1 MRKSIIF
8 ERTLR
13 AVFSGTDL
21 VSHGLLLRAG
31 FVRQLAAGLF
41 SYLPL
46 AKRSPDKISI
56 LLLEEMKAYGGQ
68 KLSVPVVHPAD
79 VWERLGRYRATG
91 PEPFQ
96 LGDHQG
102 GAWS

>member
-46 AKRSPDKISI
+46 AKRSPDKSMVLAMIH
-56 LLLEEMKAYGGQ
+56 EEIVAPW
-68 KLSVPVVHPAD
+68 S
-79 VWERLGRYRATG
+79 RAKSTPTSSNPG
-91 PEPFQ
+91 SSTRSKRSSATIRVQ
-96 LGDHQG
+96 RQD
-102 GAWS
+102 

>member
-1 MRKSIIF
+1 M
-8 ERTLR
+8 
-13 AVFSGTDL
+13 
-21 VSHGLLLRAG
+21 SHGLLVRAG

-41 SYLPL
+41 NYLPL

-56 LLLEEMKAYGGQ
+56 LLLDEMKACGGQ

-79 VWERLGRYRATG
+79 VWERLGRYRAIG

-96 LGDHQG
+96 LRDHQG

>member
-1 MRKSIIF
+1 MLF
-8 ERTLR
+8 GRTLR
-13 AVFSGTDL
+13 AVFSGTEL
-21 VSHGLLLRAG
+21 VSHRLLLRAG

-56 LLLEEMKAYGGQ
+56 VLLEEMKACGGQ

-96 LGDHQG
+96 LRDRRG
-102 GAWS
+102 GA